1 MKIMI
6 EVSGGVVTNI
16 VSTEECSI
24 YLIDH
29 DNIKERC
36 DGEADDCITDA
47 KQAMQPYRVT
57 YEGGHVATPGG
68 SETPEFDEC
77 LNEALSEYEQGDEA
91 HDREEAGTPG
101 TYNA

>member
-6 EVSGGVVTNI
+6 EVSGGVVSNI
-16 VSTEECSI
+16 VSTGEVEI

-29 DNIKERC
+29 DNIKAGYEAIPC
-36 DGEADDCITDA
+36 LIEPMHPGEYLNT
-47 KQAMQPYRVT
+47 K
-57 YEGGHVATPGG
+57 EGGHVSIPGG

-77 LNEALSEYEQGDEA
+77 LNEALSEYEQGDEV

-101 TYNA
+101 TYNV

>member
-36 DGEADDCITDA
+36 DGEAMICITDA

-57 YEGGHVATPGG
+57 YEEAT
-68 SETPEFDEC
+68 
-77 LNEALSEYEQGDEA
+77 
-91 HDREEAGTPG
+91 
-101 TYNA
+101 